1 MDVSGHRIE
10 NRTKTPV
17 KYLRSICTSRDY
29 ATTACVAI
37 ITKRKKIEVHRLA
50 YAKGTAT
57 NSWYR
62 LINVVTYEMA
72 IRLSVL
78 ILRGGA

>member
-1 MDVSGHRIE
+1 MYESRLRHDCMCGHHHQALK
-10 NRTKTPV
+10 N
-17 KYLRSICTSRDY
+17 
-29 ATTACVAI
+29 
-37 ITKRKKIEVHRLA
+37 EVHRLA

-57 NSWYR
+57 DSWYR